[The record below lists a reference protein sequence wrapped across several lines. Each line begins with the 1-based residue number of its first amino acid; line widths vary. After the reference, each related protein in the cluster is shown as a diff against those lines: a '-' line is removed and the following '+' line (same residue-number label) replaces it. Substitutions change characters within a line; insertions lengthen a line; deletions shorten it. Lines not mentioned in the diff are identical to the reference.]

1 MTTTIKPLE
10 WEDIG
15 SGFSRARAPLF
26 GNIRVEKYGARF
38 TTYYSVPGYANT
50 FAEGD
55 FSTAEDAKAACEAEY
70 QRRMISAL
78 APQAGDNAEEPVAV
92 LDDLHSVMCLLETL
106 SEAMPADDV
115 SAVMMSVM
123 ANNIRQK
130 HFGGTDAIA
139 SHPCTS
145 TTVVSQNA
153 PDLEDKGGDGGHP
166 SPNPQMMGSYPIR
179 EAIAILQ
186 TAVQGNCDHKNR
198 HGYGD
203 CGAEKIIADA
213 LAVLQGKVRVG

>member
-1 MTTTIKPLE
+1 MTTEHGLE
-10 WEDIG
+10 QFTEYFVRNYPGPDTVIFDPKWH
-15 SGFSRARAPLF
+15 APKIF
-26 GNIRVEKYGARF
+26 H
-38 TTYYSVPGYANT
+38 
-50 FAEGD
+50 
-55 FSTAEDAKAACEAEY
+55 AAISAY
-70 QRRMISAL
+70 LSAL

-145 TTVVSQNA
+145 TPVVSQNA
-153 PDLEDKGGDGGHP
+153 P
-166 SPNPQMMGSYPIR
+166 
-179 EAIAILQ
+179 
-186 TAVQGNCDHKNR
+186 
-198 HGYGD
+198 
-203 CGAEKIIADA
+203 EK
-213 LAVLQGKVRVG
+213 QP